1 MDGDNGSKWHLT
13 QPSLIKSV
21 LEDPRLDGKK
31 VKTKDVPMATSKLM
45 GRHKDAES
53 FDGHFNYW
61 WVAGKLNFLE
71 QSTRGD
77 ISYATHMCA
86 RFCSAPKFQHGEAVK
101 WLGRYLKGTADK
113 GLIMHPDLSKGMEVH
128 PDADYAGAWE
138 PEGAGEDVDT
148 ARSRQGYIVSHCG
161 VPFCSGS
168 PRCRQRSLC
177 PALEAEFIALAT
189 ATRAAIPIQCILMEM
204 KELGHLVVTNKNSI
218 HCRVCED
225 NNGALAIAN
234 LPKTRPRTKHINV
247 KYFQWLHW
255 TQGEGAP
262 FSFHKIKTKEQPA
275 DMLTKP
281 LVLELLVKHR

>member
-1 MDGDNGSKWHLT
+1 M
-13 QPSLIKSV
+13 V
-21 LEDPRLDGKK
+21 
-31 VKTKDVPMATSKLM
+31 
-45 GRHKDAES
+45 
-53 FDGHFNYW
+53 
-61 WVAGKLNFLE
+61 GKLNFLE

-113 GLIMHPDLSKGMEVH
+113 GLIMRPDLSKGMEVH

-148 ARSRQGYIVSHCG
+148 ARSRQGYIVSYCG
-161 VPFCSGS
+161 VPLFWKS
-168 PRCRQRSLC
+168 QMQTEI
-177 PALEAEFIALAT
+177 ALSSTEAEFIALAT
-189 ATRAAIPIQCILMEM
+189 ATRAAIPIQRILMEM
-204 KELGHLVVTNKNSI
+204 EELGFPVVTDKNSI
-218 HCRVCED
+218 HCRVFED
-225 NNGALAIAN
+225 NNGALAIAK

-247 KYFQWLHW
+247 KYFHWLHW

-262 FSFHKIKTKEQPA
+262 FSFHKIDTKEQPA

-281 LVLELLVKHR
+281 LLLELLVKHRRWLLGW